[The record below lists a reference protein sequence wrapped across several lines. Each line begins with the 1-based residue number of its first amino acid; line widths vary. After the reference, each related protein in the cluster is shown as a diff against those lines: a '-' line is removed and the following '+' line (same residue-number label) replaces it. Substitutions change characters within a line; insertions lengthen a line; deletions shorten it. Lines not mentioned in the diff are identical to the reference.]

1 MSEFAGRVAIVTGAS
16 GNLGSA
22 AAKILNRLG
31 VKLVLVDRHLEAL
44 HNIFDDLVDPN
55 NVFFSAPTNVL
66 DENSVDDMINEAL
79 NRFERIDIL
88 LNIVGGYYA
97 GTPVHETSL
106 DTWDF
111 MLNLNARSV
120 VITSSAVIPT
130 MLEQKSG
137 KIINIASRAAIRGT
151 ANTAAY
157 SASKSAVLRITE
169 SMSAELK
176 VSGVN
181 VNCVIPG
188 TIDTPDNRLA
198 MPEVDYNHWVS
209 PDSIAGV
216 IVFLA
221 SDAARDVHGAAIP
234 IFGLS

>member
-1 MSEFAGRVAIVTGAS
+1 MSEFAGRVAIVTGSS
-16 GNLGSA
+16 GNLGRA
-22 AAKILNRLG
+22 AAKMLYRLG
-31 VKLVLVDRHLEAL
+31 VKLVLVNRHREAL
-44 HNIFDDLVDPN
+44 HKLYDNLVDPK
-55 NVFFSAPTNVL
+55 NVLFSAPTNVL
-66 DENSVDDMINEAL
+66 DENSVEDMVHEAL
-79 NRFERIDIL
+79 NRFKRIDIL

-169 SMSAELK
+169 SMSEELK
-176 VSGVN
+176 ASGVN

-198 MPEVDYNHWVS
+198 MPDVDFNRWVS

-216 IVFLA
+216 ILFLA
-221 SDAARDVHGAAIP
+221 SDAARDVHGAAVP

>member
-1 MSEFAGRVAIVTGAS
+1 MSEFASRVAIVTGAS

-31 VKLVLVDRHLEAL
+31 AKLVLVDRHLEAL
-44 HNIFDDLVDPN
+44 HKIYDDLVDPN
-55 NVFFSAPTNVL
+55 IVLYSAPTNVL
-66 DENSVDDMINEAL
+66 DENSVDDMVNEAL

-111 MLNLNARSV
+111 VLNLNARSV
-120 VITSSAVIPT
+120 FITSSAVIPT

-137 KIINIASRAAIRGT
+137 KIINIASRTAIRGT
-151 ANTAAY
+151 ANAAAY

-216 IVFLA
+216 IVFLV
-221 SDAARDVHGAAIP
+221 SDAARNVHGTAIP

>member
-1 MSEFAGRVAIVTGAS
+1 LSEFAGRVAIVTGAS

-22 AAKILNRLG
+22 AAKMLYMLG
-31 VKLVLVDRHLEAL
+31 AKLVLVDRHLEAL
-44 HNIFDDLVDPN
+44 HNIYDDFVDPN

-120 VITSSAVIPT
+120 VIASSAVIPT

-151 ANTAAY
+151 ANAAAY

-188 TIDTPDNRLA
+188 TIDTRDNRLA
-198 MPEVDYNHWVS
+198 MPEADYNHWVS
-209 PDSIAGV
+209 PDSIAEV
-216 IVFLA
+216 ILFLA
-221 SDAARDVHGAAIP
+221 SETARDVHGAAIP
-234 IFGLS
+234 IYGLS

>member
-1 MSEFAGRVAIVTGAS
+1 
-16 GNLGSA
+16 
-22 AAKILNRLG
+22 
-31 VKLVLVDRHLEAL
+31 
-44 HNIFDDLVDPN
+44 
-55 NVFFSAPTNVL
+55 
-66 DENSVDDMINEAL
+66 MINEAL

-120 VITSSAVIPT
+120 VIASSAVIPT

>member
-1 MSEFAGRVAIVTGAS
+1 LSEFAGRVAIVTGAS

-22 AAKILNRLG
+22 AAKMLYMLG
-31 VKLVLVDRHLEAL
+31 AKLVLVDRHLEAL
-44 HNIFDDLVDPN
+44 HNIYDDFVDPN

-120 VITSSAVIPT
+120 VIASSAVIPT

-198 MPEVDYNHWVS
+198 MPKVDYNHWVS